1 MLLTETKLEGCFIIE
16 PDLFEDDR
24 GFFARAW
31 SKAEFA
37 EHGLNVLFVEAN
49 LSFNRKKNTLR
60 GMHYQSAPH
69 QQAKLVRCTRG
80 AIFDVALDLRAD
92 SPTYK
97 QWIASELSG
106 DNHRMLYIPQGFAHG
121 FQTLMNDTEVFYE
134 VTHTYAPA
142 NSHGVRWNDRAFKID
157 WPEATERI
165 IIARD
170 REYPDFSDDHE

>member
-1 MLLTETKLEGCFIIE
+1 MLLTETKLPGCFIIE
-16 PDLFEDDR
+16 PERFEDDR

-37 EHGLNVLFVEAN
+37 EHGLQVLFVEAN

-69 QQAKLVRCTRG
+69 EQAKLVRCTRG
-80 AIFDVALDLRAD
+80 AIYDVALDLRQH

-97 QWIASELSG
+97 QWIALELSG
-106 DNHRMLYIPQGFAHG
+106 ENRLMLYIPGGLAHG
-121 FQTLMNDTEVFYE
+121 FQTLMDNSEVCYE

-142 NSHGVRWNDRAFKID
+142 NSYGVRWNDPAFKID

-165 IIARD
+165 MIARD
-170 REYPDFSDDHE
+170 REYPDFSY